1 MILRYYQIKNQEI
14 PFGKYLYLLHMTARN
29 TRPQEIFRI
38 AIMSLVGAV
47 LMWGT
52 VILFQNDGLLGKL
65 ITRGSPDDF
74 IKGTYS
80 PWATGIFL
88 VSTIST
94 ILWYVLACITPDRG
108 FEKNLSMKATW
119 AILSTFPLIATVL
132 FVFFNPIDYKQVEW
146 LCIFFFLIIGCLG
159 YWLSTALN
167 SPYPFQWIP
176 LLSQQ
181 LRQLFKID

>member
-1 MILRYYQIKNQEI
+1 
-14 PFGKYLYLLHMTARN
+14 MT
-29 TRPQEIFRI
+29 
-38 AIMSLVGAV
+38 LGGAV

-52 VILFQNDGLLGKL
+52 VILFDNDWLLGRL
-65 ITRGSPDDF
+65 ITQGDPDAF

-108 FEKNLSMKATW
+108 TEKNLKMRVPW
-119 AILSTFPLIATVL
+119 AILSTLPLIATVI
-132 FVFFNPIDYKQVEW
+132 FVFFNPNKEVEW
-146 LCIFFFLIIGCLG
+146 LCILFFLIIGCLG

-176 LLSQQ
+176 HFSDE